1 MFNQTDLRD
10 EISLAMH
17 RARAMESDLGMTGHG
32 VVTLWTPE
40 DGVKVQVPFTNLITT
55 VGDEYYA
62 KRAIAG
68 INGYSFSTVVTG
80 MKYGT
85 GTTAAAKSS
94 TGSYLVTPDTNSYRA
109 TWDSTTATAVA
120 GTNTGWYTTYQVTW
134 AAGTAT
140 NSAIT
145 EAALLTAN
153 TDASAAVV
161 ISRVVFTAVN
171 KTINDALTITWNH
184 KFLGAS
190 S

>member
-1 MFNQTDLRD
+1 MFSKSDLRD
-10 EISLAMH
+10 EVSLAMH

-32 VVTLWTPE
+32 VVALWSPE
-40 DGVKVQVPFTNLITT
+40 DGVKALVPFTNLITT

-68 INGYSFSTVVTG
+68 INSYSFATTVTG

-94 TGSYLVTPDTNSYRA
+94 TGSYLVTPVSTSYRSV
-109 TWDSTTATAVA
+109 WDSTTATAVG
-120 GTNTGWYTTYQVTW
+120 GTDTGWYTTYTVTW

-140 NSAIT
+140 TSAIT

-171 KTINDALTITWNH
+171 KTASDALTITWNH
-184 KFLGAS
+184 KFLGAAA
-190 S
+190 

>member
-1 MFNQTDLRD
+1 MFNQSDLRD
-10 EISLAMH
+10 EVSLAMH

-32 VVTLWTPE
+32 VVTLWSPE
-40 DGVKVQVPFTNLITT
+40 DGVKQLVPFTNLITT

-68 INGYSFSTVVTG
+68 INSYSFSTVVTG

-85 GTTAAAKSS
+85 GTTAATKSG
-94 TGSYLVTPDTNSYRA
+94 TAARLITPDSASYRS
-109 TWDSTTATAVA
+109 TWDSTTATAVS
-120 GTNTGWYTTYQVTW
+120 GTDVGWYTTYQITW
-134 AAGTAT
+134 PAGTA
-140 NSAIT
+140 NHGGIT
-145 EAALLTAN
+145 EAVLMTAN
-153 TDASAAVV
+153 TDGSEAVV

-171 KTINDALTITWNH
+171 KTDSDALTITWNH